1 MKYQDMVIKKNNIE
15 FEKLAQWKK
24 YSNYLK
30 NSTVRTEKEKQWS
43 SNKYLIN
50 SSQDFVGMSNDHSQ
64 KSLQARRNKLLQLLE
79 NDAENEKKLS
89 EAHAEYS
96 KSKSVMLIRST
107 ALKKERDSEK
117 TKMAETL
124 LIEHFKKNNS
134 DVREMLR
141 AAGQNDIVDHW
152 NDQLNERNKLKQ
164 SEDIGHIVTDEM
176 ESDIKMYEDKQSVE
190 IELKR
195 LQDKEKHLEYL
206 QKQLCELNNRE
217 NEAKRLVEKEKN
229 LMKQLAKMDQLEHKR
244 RIIEEKCQRELY
256 GRALLH
262 QHQTALRRRSLSV
275 QNELKADLDWLN
287 QLTIQENFDYE
298 ADIERKQKEKENI
311 LAIQKLV
318 EYELQK
324 EQIRELELNELEV
337 YEASKLWAKREEEW
351 RNETAI
357 RQKLLQEVI
366 EHRRKQISD
375 QLTSIQQFQHDELI
389 SREELL
395 EKIENIH
402 LYDKLKETTYHNQ
415 VNEQCCQLNNQLNDK
430 IKSNQLI
437 NDELKADLEA
447 QQKAELAY
455 EVMLRKEAENLQL
468 KEKQL
473 RNLTYYKSRNGYSTT
488 TTTTTTNKIK

>member
-1 MKYQDMVIKKNNIE
+1 MKYQDMVIKRNNIE
-15 FEKLAQWKK
+15 FEKLAQWKR
-24 YSNYLK
+24 YSNYLN
-30 NSTVRTEKEKQWS
+30 NSTVRTEKEKRWS

-50 SSQDFVGMSNDHSQ
+50 SSQDFVGKNNEDSQ
-64 KSLQARRNKLLQLLE
+64 ESLQARRNKLLQLLE
-79 NDAENEKKLS
+79 NDAENEKNLLK
-89 EAHAEYS
+89 AYGEYS
-96 KSKSVMLIRST
+96 KSKSAMLIRST

-117 TKMAETL
+117 EKMAETL
-124 LIEHFKKNNS
+124 LMEHFKKNNS
-134 DVREMLR
+134 DVRDMLR
-141 AAGQNDIVDHW
+141 AAGQNEIADHW
-152 NDQLNERNKLKQ
+152 NDQINERNKLKH
-164 SEDIGHIVTDEM
+164 SENIGQIVSDEM
-176 ESDIKMYEDKQSVE
+176 QSDIKMYEDKHNVE

-217 NEAKRLVEKEKN
+217 TEAKRLVEKEKD
-229 LMKQLAKMDQLEHKR
+229 LIKQLAKIDQLEHER

-287 QLTIQENFDYE
+287 QLTEQENFDYE
-298 ADIERKQKEKENI
+298 ADIERRQKEKENI

-357 RQKLLQEVI
+357 RQKLLHEVI
-366 EHRRKQISD
+366 EDRRKQISD
-375 QLTSIQQFQHDELI
+375 QLTAIQQFQHDELI

-395 EKIENIH
+395 EKIENIN
-402 LYDKLKETTYHNQ
+402 LYDKLEEATRHDQ
-415 VNEQCCQLNNQLNDK
+415 VNEQCCQLNNQLADK
-430 IKSNQLI
+430 IKSNQFI
-437 NDELKADLEA
+437 ENELKADLEA

-455 EVMLRKEAENLQL
+455 EVMLRKEAENLHL

-473 RNLTYYKSRNGYSTT
+473 RNLTFYKSSNGYSTT
-488 TTTTTTNKIK
+488 TTKK